1 MSVLYFAKVN
11 YNSGIYEVYDEKK
24 VIQEVNNKIFSFLT
38 DKARAEKTELKKDDE
53 GKVLP
58 KTIIYEF
65 LNLEKN
71 NNIIIGNIIKN
82 DHVYLKKID
91 RETAEPIKRKEENEE
106 SILFYYDVNKE
117 IIVFYTTQKFGY
129 LEFIEAFEELLNESF
144 ELNGAE
150 EIFSIGLIKN
160 LSSINTLIED
170 IKKLGKIKELKIE
183 VIPPNPNEKLLNDM
197 MARSERTLENMKNS
211 NITKR
216 SILFTSDTKDGINM
230 NSDMVTDSIN
240 DFKYLHKDLKAEDV
254 INNAYGEI
262 TATSKDGKIYTSK
275 NTEPL
280 KYEIKDCEKNRKK
293 FKEIIGAIISY
304 VLR

>member
-11 YNSGIYEVYDEKK
+11 YNSGIYEVYDKK
-24 VIQEVNNKIFSFLT
+24 KTIQEVNNKIFSFLT
-38 DKARAEKTELKKDDE
+38 DKAEAKKIESKRDDE
-53 GKVLP
+53 GNELP

-82 DHVYLKKID
+82 DYVYLKKID
-91 RETAEPIKRKEENEE
+91 RETAKIIKRKEENEE

-117 IIVFYTTQKFGY
+117 VIVFYTTQKFGY
-129 LEFIEAFEELLNESF
+129 LEFIEAFEKLLNESF
-144 ELNGAE
+144 ELNEAE
-150 EIFSIGLIKN
+150 ETFSVGLIKH

-183 VIPPNPNEKLLNDM
+183 VIPPNPNEELLNEM
-197 MARSERTLENMKNS
+197 MTRSERTLESMKNS

-216 SILFTSDTKDGINM
+216 SILFTSNTKDGINM
-230 NSDMVTDSIN
+230 NSDMVTDTIN
-240 DFKYLHKDLKAEDV
+240 DFKYLHKDLEAEDV

-262 TATSKDGKIYTSK
+262 TATSQDGKIYTSK

-280 KYEIKDCEKNRKK
+280 KYEIKDSEKNRRMFRK
-293 FKEIIGAIISY
+293 IIGDIISY